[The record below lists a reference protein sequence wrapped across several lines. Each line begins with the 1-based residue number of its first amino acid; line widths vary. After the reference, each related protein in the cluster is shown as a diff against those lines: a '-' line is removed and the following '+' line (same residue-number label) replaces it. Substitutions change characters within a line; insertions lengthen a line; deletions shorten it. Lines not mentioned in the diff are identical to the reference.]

1 MARHAA
7 IIHSSST
14 DPWFNLALEEYL
26 VHSVSDASSKGMQ
39 KVILYLW
46 QNDNTVVIGRNQN
59 AWSECRTGLLEE
71 EGGKLARRSTG
82 GGAVFHDLGNLN
94 FSVITPKELYDIR
107 RSLGVI
113 VDAVNRTGVEASL
126 SGRNDILADGRKFS
140 GNAFLVHKDA
150 GLHHGTLLIRSDY
163 ERIARYLNVN
173 RAKLESKGIRSVQ
186 SRVVNLSTL
195 MPSVTVE
202 GMKEL
207 VELAFIDEY
216 KPDTVERDYDM
227 QDFPSADFAAIH
239 DKYRSWE
246 WRYGET
252 IRFTQV
258 CERYF
263 EWGSLQM
270 CFAVRNGRIEESK
283 IYTDALDSDFF
294 TGLATGLA
302 GIRYTSKDIADA
314 VRRSSETA
322 ALKAVSEADI
332 RKDVCDFVESLEL

>member
-1 MARHAA
+1 MTRHAS

-26 VHSVSDASSKGMQ
+26 VQSVSEASAQGIEKA
-39 KVILYLW
+39 VLYLW

-94 FSVITPKELYDIR
+94 FSVITPKALYDIR

-113 VDAVNRTGVEASL
+113 VDAVNRAGVDAFL
-126 SGRNDILADGRKFS
+126 SGRNDILADDRKFS

-186 SRVVNLSTL
+186 SRVVNLSSL

-202 GMKEL
+202 GMKGL

-216 KPDTVERDYDM
+216 KPDTTERDYDM
-227 QDFPSADFAAIH
+227 RSLASDDFAAIH

-258 CERYF
+258 CEHYF

-294 TGLATGLA
+294 AGLADGLA

-314 VRRSSETA
+314 VRGSSETA
-322 ALKAVSEADI
+322 ALKALSGADI